1 MVQYTNVAN
10 IERYSGPCNDLN
22 NSKGNTYSTSK
33 VPENLSYQTTAPH
46 IASVLKRGR
55 GKDPVRWPMES
66 SVSLKLGRLDRQ
78 VNWWF
83 YKTFVT
89 MTHNLGKHI
98 DISVTTLSEWEASPP
113 HYLPMFTK
121 CLCHQLT
128 CFNFKLLPNDLV
140 SLAAQTRSLVH
151 RFNTIWQLNTQ
162 LSPISPTTPGRCR
175 SKDSIKST
183 STVELEV
190 KPVQSRSL
198 AKLPPYSTRT
208 TTLTRPV

>member
-1 MVQYTNVAN
+1 MGERPCQVAN
-10 IERYSGPCNDLN
+10 GITNDRADW
-22 NSKGNTYSTSK
+22 TTRSTGDFIKHLLPWYIISANALIK
-33 VPENLSYQTTAPH
+33 VSPPFL
-46 IASVLKRGR
+46 
-55 GKDPVRWPMES
+55 
-66 SVSLKLGRLDRQ
+66 
-78 VNWWF
+78 
-83 YKTFVT
+83 
-89 MTHNLGKHI
+89 
-98 DISVTTLSEWEASPP
+98 EWEASPP
-113 HYLPMFTK
+113 HYLPMFIK